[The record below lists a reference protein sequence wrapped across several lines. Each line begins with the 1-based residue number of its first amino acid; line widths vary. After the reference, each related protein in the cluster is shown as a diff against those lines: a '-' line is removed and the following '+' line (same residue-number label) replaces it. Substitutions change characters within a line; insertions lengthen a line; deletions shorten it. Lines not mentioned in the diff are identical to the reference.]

1 MPTQR
6 YYSLRRKLFFENFK
20 PKSHKEV
27 HKEYHEDYYRMIWSV
42 SRAGYPIFII
52 LTIGLFISNY
62 IYYKNKWS
70 KYQTDG
76 ADSEGGKEIL
86 PKFFSPKHT
95 NSIVFNLILLTIISS
110 LGLIS
115 IACNYYQLSH
125 LTFLL
130 LMSLWFIDYYQVH
143 HLVIK
148 CTSIMLI
155 AGHISHLISCTFL
168 FLFTFTLFNDNYKGS
183 RKTPKEEE
191 RTRSVIM
198 KRKPKIILNRY

>member
-20 PKSHKEV
+20 PESHKEV

-52 LTIGLFISNY
+52 LTLGLFISNY

-70 KYQTDG
+70 QTDG
-76 ADSEGGKEIL
+76 AEPDSGDGPRDKDIL

-95 NSIVFNLILLTIISS
+95 NLIVFNLILLTIISS
-110 LGLIS
+110 LGLVS
-115 IACNYYQLSH
+115 IAWNYYQLSH

-130 LMSLWFIDYYQVH
+130 MMSLWFIDYYQVH

-148 CTSIMLI
+148 CTSVMLI
-155 AGHISHLISCTFL
+155 AGHTCHLISCIFL

-183 RKTPKEEE
+183 RKLL
-191 RTRSVIM
+191 
-198 KRKPKIILNRY
+198 KRKEQNQ